1 MMNSGGQMKHTRR
14 FLAIAVLMAALLLTA
29 CGKPPEAAQETPAV
43 KVEHLS
49 GSQPS
54 RVTLTA
60 EAAKRLDIQTDSA
73 QAVDVAG
80 AQRVVVP
87 YSSVLYDTEGHTWV
101 YAMTDALTFTRT
113 SVEVDSI
120 DGDDAILQA
129 GPAAGTSVVTVGA
142 EELFGSETE
151 FEEE

>member
-1 MMNSGGQMKHTRR
+1 MKRKYQ
-14 FLAIAVLMAALLLTA
+14 FLVLVLLAAALLLAA
-29 CGKPPEAAQETPAV
+29 CGKPPEVAQETPAV

-73 QAVDVAG
+73 QAVEVAG
-80 AQRVVVP
+80 AQRIVVP
-87 YSSVLYDTEGHTWV
+87 YASVLYDTEGHTWV

-113 SVEVDSI
+113 PVEVDSI

-129 GPAAGTSVVTVGA
+129 GPTAGTSVVTVGA